1 MGLRSLLLRIPP
13 LRRWAERRWIT
24 DPVERAV
31 HNEVVRGRLEAPAPS
46 GAPAEPAD
54 TEHSPGM
61 GNQSSGRGSPL

>member
-31 HNEVVRGRLEAPAPS
+31 HNEVVRGRLDTAAPS

-54 TEHSPGM
+54 TEQSPEMGDHST
-61 GNQSSGRGSPL
+61 GRG